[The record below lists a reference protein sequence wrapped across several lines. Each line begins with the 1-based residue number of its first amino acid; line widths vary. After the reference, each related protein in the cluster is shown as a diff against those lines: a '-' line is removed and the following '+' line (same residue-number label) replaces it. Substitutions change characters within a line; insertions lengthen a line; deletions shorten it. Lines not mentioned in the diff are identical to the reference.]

1 MEINIELS
9 KSKQKQIII
18 NNAIEE
24 YINTPLLDRSIK
36 GISKKYGINQKT
48 LSKYLKLKG
57 IPIKNIRNSS
67 NFNTRFFQ
75 NIDTEEKAYWLG
87 FMYADGWVSSSG
99 NTIGLGISLKDIDH
113 LKKYNQALNY
123 KKGLNVTETHQ
134 FGDKTNHKNKNG
146 EIMYMVSTQISND
159 DLRSDLINAG
169 CIPNKSLVLKFPD
182 INIFKESDKYSK
194 EELIIHFIRGY
205 FDGDG
210 SLGLYQHSK
219 TNINK
224 EESLMFVGTKQ
235 FLENVQKYLGN
246 GFLIHKSNCN
256 LATYRLSYSTQKAFN
271 VAHKLY
277 NNATVYLKRKYD
289 IYLNFCHHKL
299 GKNGED

>member
-1 MEINIELS
+1 METNIELS

-67 NFNTRFFQ
+67 SFNTRFFQ

-99 NTIGLGISLKDIDH
+99 NTVGLSISLKDIDH
-113 LKKYNQALNY
+113 LEKYNQALNY
-123 KKGLNVTETHQ
+123 KKGLNVSETHQ
-134 FGDKTNHKNKNG
+134 FGDNTNHKNKNG
-146 EIMYMVSTQISND
+146 ETMYMVRTQIAND

-169 CIPNKSLVLKFPD
+169 CIPNKSLILEFPN

-210 SLGLYQHSK
+210 TLGLYQHSK

-224 EESLMFVGTKQ
+224 EESLIFVGTKQ

-246 GFLIHKSNCN
+246 GFLMQKPNCN
-256 LATYRLSYSTQKAFN
+256 LTTYRLSYSTQKAFN
-271 VAHKLY
+271 VAYKLY

-299 GKNGED
+299 GKNGKG